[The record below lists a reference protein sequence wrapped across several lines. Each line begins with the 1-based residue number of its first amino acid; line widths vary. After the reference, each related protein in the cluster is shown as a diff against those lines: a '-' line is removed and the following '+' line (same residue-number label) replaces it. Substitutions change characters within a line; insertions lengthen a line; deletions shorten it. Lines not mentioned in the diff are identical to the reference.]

1 MCRAVSRQAAHQ
13 RGSPR
18 TRTSRSAHDSRGS
31 RQSHCVTGVENASLP
46 SHPVNIPFAV
56 SPVSHASHPTIN
68 WISIQSASNLI
79 VRAPCGPGGGRRGST
94 TGRRPTRSRLD
105 AGPQDIKTK
114 IRVSNVTC
122 VECAPPRGVELTV
135 YKLAVLRE
143 NLILSG
149 GSRSRA
155 DRATSDAITRICRL
169 PSPISARFRA
179 VRVAGVARV
188 CGVCGSRAVS
198 DLPTRNGRTDVSGD
212 RQTSRMYIRI
222 YRLRSGPLRP
232 LRVRV
237 PCPGDRDAVTS
248 I

>member
-143 NLILSG
+143 NLILLSG
-149 GSRSRA
+149 GSVRE
-155 DRATSDAITRICRL
+155 SD
-169 PSPISARFRA
+169 PAR
-179 VRVAGVARV
+179 
-188 CGVCGSRAVS
+188 
-198 DLPTRNGRTDVSGD
+198 
-212 RQTSRMYIRI
+212 
-222 YRLRSGPLRP
+222 
-232 LRVRV
+232 
-237 PCPGDRDAVTS
+237 
-248 I
+248 

>member
-143 NLILSG
+143 NLIFSG
-149 GSRSRA
+149 GSVRERTARRGPATRYSHLGPVSSRPGRGGGVCVECA
-155 DRATSDAITRICRL
+155 AVVRCRIYQRATVVQMFQGI
-169 PSPISARFRA
+169 ARPPA
-179 VRVAGVARV
+179 
-188 CGVCGSRAVS
+188 C
-198 DLPTRNGRTDVSGD
+198 
-212 RQTSRMYIRI
+212 I

>member
-79 VRAPCGPGGGRRGST
+79 VRAPCGPGGGRRGSRRRDDARH
-94 TGRRPTRSRLD
+94 GRETRLD

-143 NLILSG
+143 NLILLSG
-149 GSRSRA
+149 GSV
-155 DRATSDAITRICRL
+155 RATEDAA
-169 PSPISARFRA
+169 S
-179 VRVAGVARV
+179 
-188 CGVCGSRAVS
+188 
-198 DLPTRNGRTDVSGD
+198 
-212 RQTSRMYIRI
+212 
-222 YRLRSGPLRP
+222 
-232 LRVRV
+232 
-237 PCPGDRDAVTS
+237 
-248 I
+248 

>member
-122 VECAPPRGVELTV
+122 VECAPPRGFELSF
-135 YKLAVLRE
+135 RE
-143 NLILSG
+143 ILIF
-149 GSRSRA
+149 
-155 DRATSDAITRICRL
+155 RL
-169 PSPISARFRA
+169 
-179 VRVAGVARV
+179 RV
-188 CGVCGSRAVS
+188 CAAVVAVS
-198 DLPTRNGRTDVSGD
+198 DLC
-212 RQTSRMYIRI
+212 RI
-222 YRLRSGPLRP
+222 YRSAQERASTRSCTSRSSCRGIARPPASARALRLRSAF
-232 LRVRV
+232 RVRH
-237 PCPGDRDAVTS
+237 GS
-248 I
+248 IAATAGGCWVL

>member
-149 GSRSRA
+149 GSVRERTARRPTRLLALRSR
-155 DRATSDAITRICRL
+155 D
-169 PSPISARFRA
+169 SARFRA
-179 VRVAGVARV
+179 VRVAGVACVWSVRQS
-188 CGVCGSRAVS
+188 CGVGSTNAQRS
-198 DLPTRNGRTDVSGD
+198 YRCFRGSPDLA
-212 RQTSRMYIRI
+212 RMYIPI
-222 YRLRSGPLRP
+222 AFRP
-232 LRVRV
+232 
-237 PCPGDRDAVTS
+237 TS
-248 I
+248 AAPRPRTVSR

>member
-149 GSRSRA
+149 GSVRERTARRPTRLLASQISRSRPGFE
-155 DRATSDAITRICRL
+155 
-169 PSPISARFRA
+169 PSGSR
-179 VRVAGVARV
+179 GWRV